1 MGGFIIYFALL
12 CAVVGFVG
20 ILYAVFDKKPENKKK
35 SSRKKVVSATG
46 SDYEV
51 FELHSVH
58 GNVLVMVEKKR

>member
-1 MGGFIIYFALL
+1 MGGFIIYFAAL
-12 CAVVGFVG
+12 CASAGIAG
-20 ILYAVFDKKPENKKK
+20 ILHPVFDKKPENKKK

>member
-1 MGGFIIYFALL
+1 MDKFIIWFALL
-12 CAVVGFVG
+12 CVAIAFAG
-20 ILYAVFDKKPENKKK
+20 ILYAVFEKKPGNKKK
-35 SSRKKVVSATG
+35 SSRKKVVPATG